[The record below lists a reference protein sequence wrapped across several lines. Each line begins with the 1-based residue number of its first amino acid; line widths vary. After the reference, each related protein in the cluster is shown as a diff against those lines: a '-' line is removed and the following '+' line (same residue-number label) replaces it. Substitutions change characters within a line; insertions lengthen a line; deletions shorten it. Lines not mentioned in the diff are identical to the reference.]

1 MLFENCLVIRD
12 PIWVSLCC
20 ARGSAPDSKADL
32 RSSPSRRSQ
41 CGTHPRRVIRPGG
54 KRPLGS
60 SSRDHESGA
69 RSAPL
74 GQYRGPVSARDDE
87 DDIFIVDPTEPPRR
101 VDEMFEVLPDRDYG
115 PQWTPLNTRLHVL
128 RQTRYALNYRAL
140 HILGVPP
147 EGPFDVALTNALL
160 AIVGHADPHLTVQ
173 GSRTLPAS
181 SLLGVIEG
189 MQAAA
194 IEDGTAPLMIDV
206 PVLRDALE
214 LTQPLRHG
222 RADDEWVILPEAHL
236 DALRA
241 LDDVEGLGVLDVAD
255 QIFAGEASSTS
266 PDTRLALA
274 LFKQR
279 VEEHPSRE
287 MSSVDDALLMPMVG
301 ECDSCWRESFI
312 PDGIAEGE
320 ASSGMCV
327 ICGYA
332 ISAEEGWAAYELAE
346 FQRRWDKD

>member
-1 MLFENCLVIRD
+1 MPV
-12 PIWVSLCC
+12 
-20 ARGSAPDSKADL
+20 L
-32 RSSPSRRSQ
+32 RRWAS
-41 CGTHPRRVIRPGG
+41 TV
-54 KRPLGS
+54 
-60 SSRDHESGA
+60 A
-69 RSAPL
+69 
-74 GQYRGPVSARDDE
+74 PVSAQDDE
-87 DDIFIVDPTEPPRR
+87 DDIFIVDPTERPRG
-101 VDEMFEVLPDRDYG
+101 VEEMFEVLPDRDYG

-140 HILGVPP
+140 RIPGVPP

-160 AIVGHADPHLTVQ
+160 AIVGHADPHMTVR

-181 SLLGVIEG
+181 ALLRVIEG

-194 IEDGTAPLMIDV
+194 VEDGMAPLIIDV

-222 RADDEWVILPEAHL
+222 RADDEWVILPRAHL
-236 DALRA
+236 EALRA

-255 QIFAGEASSTS
+255 LVVADEASSTS
-266 PDTRLALA
+266 PDTHLALT

-287 MSSVDDALLMPMVG
+287 MTSIGDALLMPMVE

-312 PDGIAEGE
+312 PDGVAEEE
-320 ASSGMCV
+320 ANSGMCV
-327 ICGYA
+327 ICRYF
-332 ISAEEGWAAYELAE
+332 ISAEEGRAAFELAE
-346 FQRRWDKD
+346 FQRSWDKD

>member
-1 MLFENCLVIRD
+1 
-12 PIWVSLCC
+12 
-20 ARGSAPDSKADL
+20 
-32 RSSPSRRSQ
+32 
-41 CGTHPRRVIRPGG
+41 
-54 KRPLGS
+54 
-60 SSRDHESGA
+60 
-69 RSAPL
+69 
-74 GQYRGPVSARDDE
+74 VSARDE
-87 DDIFIVDPTEPPRR
+87 EADIFTVDPTEPPRG
-101 VDEMFEVLPDRDYG
+101 VEEMFEVLPDRDYG

-140 HILGVPP
+140 QIPGIPP

-160 AIVGHADPHLTVQ
+160 AIVGHADPHMTVQ

-181 SLLGVIEG
+181 SLLRVTEG

-194 IEDGTAPLMIDV
+194 VEDGTAPLMIDV

-222 RADDEWVILPEAHL
+222 RADDEWVILPKAHL

-255 QIFAGEASSTS
+255 QVFADEASSTP
-266 PDTRLALA
+266 PDTRLALT

-287 MSSVDDALLMPMVG
+287 MTSIEDALLMPMVE

-312 PDGIAEGE
+312 PDGIAEEE
-320 ASSGMCV
+320 ANSGMCV
-327 ICGYA
+327 ICGYV
-332 ISAEEGWAAYELAE
+332 ISAEEGRAAYELAE